1 MILTEPWTIILIRAF
16 SKTAIYWMGE
26 ANDLKVFEDSGEVG
40 EKLAQAEE
48 CIRAL
53 WILGKK
59 SDSARRCAEV
69 LSGAKRKFKM

>member
-1 MILTEPWTIILIRAF
+1 MILTEPWTVILERAF
-16 SKTAIYWMGE
+16 SKAAIHWMGE
-26 ANDLKVFEDSGEVG
+26 ANDLRMFEAKGEVR
-40 EKLAQAEE
+40 ERLAQAEE

-69 LSGAKRKFKM
+69 LAGAKRKIVV